1 VSALLLSV
9 REAAQELGLGRD
21 STYALVREGRLRTV
35 RVGARVLVPR
45 AELDAFVARETEGG
59 EENVGN
65 GAGNGTRPPTDAAS
79 RA

>member
-35 RVGARVLVPR
+35 RVGRRVLIP
-45 AELDAFVARETEGG
+45 ATELEDFIRREVT
-59 EENVGN
+59 ENVGN
-65 GAGNGTRPPTDAAS
+65 GVGNGTRPPIGAAS